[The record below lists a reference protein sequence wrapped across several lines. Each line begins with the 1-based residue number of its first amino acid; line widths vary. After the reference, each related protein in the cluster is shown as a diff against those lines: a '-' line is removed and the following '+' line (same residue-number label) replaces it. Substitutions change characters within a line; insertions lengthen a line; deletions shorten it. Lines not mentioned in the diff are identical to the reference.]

1 MSEEKT
7 QARMRALVK
16 HVAASLKAT
25 ADKDWLKVA
34 ATECRT
40 TSATVERDLVA
51 LSSGE
56 LPTPLADPTVEISEE
71 QRSLG
76 SQGEEADDG
85 DKIDLCLRKLTKLL
99 LHGKIDPALAK
110 ATYMVLMGRR
120 YFLQAL
126 EEAKAAAKSGDKAKI
141 NVRTAAP
148 LDVTGEG
155 GETSP

>member
-16 HVAASLKAT
+16 FLASPKLAEDAA
-25 ADKDWLKVA
+25 WLKSAAVA
-34 ATECRT
+34 CRS
-40 TSATVERDLVA
+40 TSAAIAGDLGRLA
-51 LSSGE
+51 GGE
-56 LPTPLADPTVEISEE
+56 LPPPLADPTVEISDE

-141 NVRTAAP
+141 NIRTAAP

-155 GETSP
+155 GEASP